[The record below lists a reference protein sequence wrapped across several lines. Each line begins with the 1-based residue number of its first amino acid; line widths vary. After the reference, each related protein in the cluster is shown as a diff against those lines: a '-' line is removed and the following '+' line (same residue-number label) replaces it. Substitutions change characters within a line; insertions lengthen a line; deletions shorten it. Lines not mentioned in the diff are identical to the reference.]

1 MTEQVM
7 TRQAIRSKAL
17 DMLQEGI
24 PSERVL
30 IAYERWLRELIAKE
44 IVQYEGYK

>member
-1 MTEQVM
+1 MKEQVM
-7 TRQAIRSKAL
+7 TKHAIRKLAL
-17 DMLQEGI
+17 EMLQEGI